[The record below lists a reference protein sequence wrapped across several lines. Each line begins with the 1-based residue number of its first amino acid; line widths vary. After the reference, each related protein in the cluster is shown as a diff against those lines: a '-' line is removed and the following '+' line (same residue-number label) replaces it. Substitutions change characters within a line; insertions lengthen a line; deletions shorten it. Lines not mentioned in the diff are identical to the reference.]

1 MLLFFKS
8 NFIKIIYYILILFGF
23 LAVSCTG
30 SKKYFKA
37 AEKLEKQGLVNEAA
51 QYYLES
57 LERKK
62 NNTDARIK
70 LKEVGQKHIN
80 NLASSFFREFNTQQ
94 YEQSIETYD
103 EMKQFTS
110 KAIVL
115 NVDLNYPQAYKE
127 DYSKALEYYLAKN
140 NNEAKELVNQG
151 KYDLALKN
159 IAKIKKYDVNYKNTN
174 ELEVVSNCE
183 PLYLIAIRNIESQ
196 NYKSAQVDL
205 SKINSISASYKDSK
219 ELLDLTTELLKT
231 SFMIFEPKNS
241 TEKVIEDKLFNSF
254 IELSYKNN
262 TKVKLINNTP
272 FLFMPNAND
281 ITNAGNVDLIQ
292 AIKKATGA
300 DFFYVFDISNKK
312 ENETPLTRV
321 SSYCFE
327 KIVTRRDTIFVTEYR
342 PQQYNQVKCKRNY
355 EYEFKYKLI
364 DANTNQV
371 VTSRS
376 ELCYGSDEIDYYEF
390 VRGRKTGN
398 QPDFN
403 MNVNNYFPY
412 NPGITMPINQ
422 YNPNNWRGAFNNRK
436 ELKSFTDLKEQADN
450 KAVTVFSNT
459 LNNYIIK

>member
-183 PLYLIAIRNIESQ
+183 PLYLIAIRNI
-196 NYKSAQVDL
+196 V
-205 SKINSISASYKDSK
+205 
-219 ELLDLTTELLKT
+219 
-231 SFMIFEPKNS
+231 
-241 TEKVIEDKLFNSF
+241 
-254 IELSYKNN
+254 N
-262 TKVKLINNTP
+262 TKTISVVKS
-272 FLFMPNAND
+272 
-281 ITNAGNVDLIQ
+281 
-292 AIKKATGA
+292 
-300 DFFYVFDISNKK
+300 SNSL
-312 ENETPLTRV
+312 ESL
-321 SSYCFE
+321 
-327 KIVTRRDTIFVTEYR
+327 
-342 PQQYNQVKCKRNY
+342 
-355 EYEFKYKLI
+355 
-364 DANTNQV
+364 
-371 VTSRS
+371 
-376 ELCYGSDEIDYYEF
+376 
-390 VRGRKTGN
+390 
-398 QPDFN
+398 
-403 MNVNNYFPY
+403 
-412 NPGITMPINQ
+412 
-422 YNPNNWRGAFNNRK
+422 
-436 ELKSFTDLKEQADN
+436 
-450 KAVTVFSNT
+450 
-459 LNNYIIK
+459 